1 MICFMKTDDLIDLLA
16 ADTLPVPP
24 HAAARRLASGLALA
38 VPVSL
43 SMMVW
48 MLGVNPLLSSYLLL
62 PIFWLKF
69 GGPVLMAL
77 AGLGLV
83 ARLGRP
89 GMATQRVWFL
99 WGVPVLSMWA
109 VAGWVLLRAPGGFDG
124 QLVLGRTWRVCAE
137 NILVLSLPAFL
148 AGIWVLRGLAPVRL
162 GLAGAGA
169 GALGG
174 AVGAAVYALHC
185 PELAAPFIAVWYV
198 LGVLFSVLG
207 GYLVGPRLL
216 RW

>member
-1 MICFMKTDDLIDLLA
+1 MICFMKTDDLIHLLV
-16 ADTLPVPP
+16 ADTLPVPR
-24 HAAARRLASGLALA
+24 HAAMRRLALSLLVA

-43 SMMVW
+43 LLMAST
-48 MLGVNPLLSSYLLL
+48 LGVNPLLSDYLLL
-62 PIFWLKF
+62 PMFWLKF
-69 GGPVLMAL
+69 GAPVVMAV
-77 AGLGLV
+77 AGLVLV

-89 GMATQRVWFL
+89 GMATGGAWVFWCL
-99 WGVPVLSMWA
+99 PVLVIFA
-109 VAGWVLLRAPGGFDG
+109 VGGWVLLRAPVGVEVE
-124 QLVLGRTWRVCAE
+124 LVLGRTWRVCAE

-148 AGIWVLRGLAPVRL
+148 GGIWVLKGLAPVRL
-162 GLAGAGA
+162 VFSGAGA

-198 LGVLFSVLG
+198 IGILLAVLG
-207 GYLVGPRLL
+207 GALVGPRLL